1 MKTTKTE
8 KFTEKFIEFFLDESP
23 ICDDWVVGIDPEINL
38 ESHFPLEELDLEGN
52 KILKVRLIRDIDDI
66 DEIEKHFA
74 HTERFKNWIK
84 FYDRYGLRLEIF
96 ADKIILYPID
106 ESVCLVYTEG
116 LHSYTR
122 HFYDPVAEIKRGL

>member
-1 MKTTKTE
+1 MTKTKE
-8 KFTEKFIEFFLDESP
+8 FTEFILNESP
-23 ICDDWVVGIDPEINL
+23 ICGAWVVGIDPEINL

-74 HTERFKNWIK
+74 RTERFKNWIK
-84 FYDRYGLRLEIF
+84 FYDRYERLRLEIF